1 MMAIGKKGPTVP
13 NYFYVQ
19 DESGLGG
26 NVWFGSRGGPSID
39 IEYSTDLEN
48 WTSEPAISPS
58 TMLPL
63 PIGGRLYIRG
73 DNTRLATDYI
83 NGHRF
88 LQCSVSHS
96 VGGNVAFLLDT
107 TGKPTAVDARCF
119 AGFFGPTYIANTN
132 LVDAH
137 DLIIPESVHV
147 VEAFRRMF
155 YGCANLIKGPKIM
168 IRQALLTRE
177 MQEMFYGCSS
187 LNEVTCLTT
196 NISASFATTSW
207 MQGVGATGVFHKAA
221 KMTSWPRNN
230 NGIPSG
236 WTVVDL

>member
-39 IEYSTDLEN
+39 IEYSIDLEN
-48 WTSEPAISPS
+48 WISEPAISAS
-58 TMLPL
+58 TKLPL

-73 DNTRLATDYI
+73 TNTRLSTGAI
-83 NGHRF
+83 NNHRF
-88 LQCSVSHS
+88 LQCDVSHS
-96 VGGNVAFLLDT
+96 VGGNIAFLLEPTGNPT
-107 TGKPTAVDARCF
+107 TVDYTCLS
-119 AGFFGPTYIANTN
+119 GLFGPTYIPNTN

-137 DLIIPESVHV
+137 DLIISESVHV
-147 VEAFRRMF
+147 GEAFRRMF
-155 YGCANLIKGPKIM
+155 YGCANLVKGPKIM
-168 IRQALLTRE
+168 IKQALLTRE

-196 NISASFATTSW
+196 NISASYATTSW
-207 MQGVGATGVFHKAA
+207 MQGVGSTGTFYKAA
-221 KMTSWPRNN
+221 SMTSWPRNG